1 VLRPGVRSWGARSG
15 IELTVVGKKD
25 VKYVLVLGFIAL
37 VVIMAPNYLG
47 HDISNVAHDIS
58 NVGHDI
64 SNTLNGVA
72 TSLHTISNIFNN
84 VGGDATN

>member
-1 VLRPGVRSWGARSG
+1 VLRPGVRSWDARSG

-25 VKYVLVLGFIAL
+25 VKYVLILGFMAL
-37 VVIMAPNYLG
+37 LVIMAPKYLG

-58 NVGHDI
+58 N
-64 SNTLNGVA
+64 TLNGAA

-84 VGGDATN
+84 VGGDAAN